1 MFAQE
6 SLTSR
11 LYHLVMDP
19 ATLWWTFSSLAAT
32 LMIFRLSTVPS
43 HLRHL
48 PRVPIFPLLIS
59 YLSGEVEDVRIKR
72 LILPYANERG
82 EGLVLV
88 WALGRWMVHIID
100 HKLAIEMLDNPL
112 LYPKELPS
120 DGLLLWRF
128 IGSSNILMTN
138 GDRWKKHSRVIRDAF
153 NLSIPVDQFTQLSK
167 NLFDVINPPSDKN
180 DTHTVDFADLAQR
193 FALDAVGSSVLGHD
207 FDAIHTESL
216 FVKEY
221 NGIMRDI
228 ANPFYLLMPFLE
240 KVFPRRKVIK
250 RMDDLV
256 DKFQMLLQ
264 AKRTDPGDDMMT
276 FMLKEPTM
284 SEDELRDN
292 MVVLFIAGHDTS
304 AGGLSTLIY
313 FFAIHPEMQAAA
325 REETLR
331 IHGPT
336 SDPSVDTLSVA
347 SLPYLN
353 ACIREALRINTPISY
368 IVPRITAED
377 AILGKY
383 YIPSNTSLI
392 YNIYALHHRND
403 VWGDPNVF
411 RPSRFLEKTQGSSS
425 LKDAWVAFAS
435 GPRQCPARNFAL
447 YEQRALTVMLL
458 REYEWTLPADSI
470 HQDGLKNAFS
480 PFALTLPHD
489 LHITFTKRK

>member
-1 MFAQE
+1 
-6 SLTSR
+6 
-11 LYHLVMDP
+11 
-19 ATLWWTFSSLAAT
+19 
-32 LMIFRLSTVPS
+32 
-43 HLRHL
+43 
-48 PRVPIFPLLIS
+48 
-59 YLSGEVEDVRIKR
+59 
-72 LILPYANERG
+72 
-82 EGLVLV
+82 
-88 WALGRWMVHIID
+88 
-100 HKLAIEMLDNPL
+100 MLDNPL

-128 IGSSNILMTN
+128 IGGSNILMTN

-292 MVVLFIAGHDTS
+292 MVVLFIAGHVS
-304 AGGLSTLIY
+304 Q
-313 FFAIHPEMQAAA
+313 M
-325 REETLR
+325 R
-331 IHGPT
+331 
-336 SDPSVDTLSVA
+336 
-347 SLPYLN
+347 
-353 ACIREALRINTPISY
+353 CIR
-368 IVPRITAED
+368 
-377 AILGKY
+377 
-383 YIPSNTSLI
+383 
-392 YNIYALHHRND
+392 
-403 VWGDPNVF
+403 
-411 RPSRFLEKTQGSSS
+411 
-425 LKDAWVAFAS
+425 
-435 GPRQCPARNFAL
+435 
-447 YEQRALTVMLL
+447 
-458 REYEWTLPADSI
+458 
-470 HQDGLKNAFS
+470 
-480 PFALTLPHD
+480 
-489 LHITFTKRK
+489 

>member
-1 MFAQE
+1 
-6 SLTSR
+6 
-11 LYHLVMDP
+11 MDP
-19 ATLWWTFSSLAAT
+19 ATFWWSFFSLAAAFV
-32 LMIFRLSTVPS
+32 IFQLFTVPS

-48 PRVPIFPLLIS
+48 PRVPIFPLLVS

-72 LILPYANERG
+72 LILPYANERD

-88 WALGRWMVHIID
+88 WALGRWMIHILD
-100 HKLAIEMLDNPL
+100 HRLAVEMTEDLV
-112 LYPKELPS
+112 LYPKELPP

-128 IGSSNILMTN
+128 IGGSNILMAN
-138 GDRWKKHSRVIRDAF
+138 GDRWKKHSRTIRDAF
-153 NLSIPVDQFTQLSK
+153 NLSIPVNQFIYLSK
-167 NLFDVINPPSDKN
+167 NLFDVINPPSEKN

-207 FDAIHTESL
+207 FDAIRTESV

-221 NGIMRDI
+221 NGIMHDI
-228 ANPFYLLMPFLE
+228 ANPLYLIMPFLE
-240 KVFPRRKVIK
+240 KVFPRKEVIK
-250 RMDDLV
+250 RMDNLV
-256 DKFQMLLQ
+256 DKFRMLLQ
-264 AKRTDPGDDMMT
+264 AKRNDPGDDMMT

-284 SEDELRDN
+284 SEEELRDN

-313 FFAIHPEMQAAA
+313 FLAIHPEIQAEA

-331 IHGPT
+331 VLGPT
-336 SDPSVDTLSVA
+336 SDPSVDTLSAA

-377 AILGKY
+377 VTLGKY

-392 YNIYALHHRND
+392 YNIYAIHHRND
-403 VWGDPNVF
+403 IWGDPNTF
-411 RPSRFLEKTQGSSS
+411 RPNRFLEKTEKSSL

-470 HQDGLKNAFS
+470 HRDGLKNAFS
-480 PFALTLPHD
+480 PFALTLPHN

>member
-1 MFAQE
+1 MNPTA
-6 SLTSR
+6 
-11 LYHLVMDP
+11 
-19 ATLWWTFSSLAAT
+19 LWWTFSSLAVT
-32 LMIFRLSTVPS
+32 LVIFQLFTVPS

-48 PRVPIFPLLIS
+48 PRVPIFLLLVS

-72 LILPYANERG
+72 LILPYANEKG

-88 WALGRWMVHIID
+88 WVLGRWIIHILD
-100 HKLAIEMLDNPL
+100 HKLAVEMTENLL
-112 LYPKELPS
+112 LYPKELPP

-128 IGSSNILMTN
+128 IGGSNILMAN

-153 NLSIPVDQFTQLSK
+153 NLSIPVDQFIYLSK
-167 NLFDVINPPSDKN
+167 NLFDAINPPSEEN
-180 DTHTVDFADLAQR
+180 NTHTVDFAELAQR

-207 FDAIHTESL
+207 FDAIRTESL

-221 NGIMRDI
+221 NGIMQDI
-228 ANPFYLLMPFLE
+228 ANPLYLIMPFLE
-240 KVFPRRKVIK
+240 KVFPRKEVIK
-250 RMDDLV
+250 RMDNLV
-256 DKFQMLLQ
+256 DKFKMLLQ
-264 AKRTDPGDDMMT
+264 EKRNNPGDDMMT
-276 FMLKEPTM
+276 FMLKEPSM
-284 SEDELRDN
+284 SEEELRDN

-313 FFAIHPEMQAAA
+313 FLAIHPEIQAAA

-331 IHGPT
+331 VLGPS
-336 SDPSVDTLSVA
+336 SDPSVDTLSAA

-377 AILGKY
+377 VTLGKY
-383 YIPSNTSLI
+383 YVPSNTSLI
-392 YNIYALHHRND
+392 YNIYAVHHRND
-403 VWGDPNVF
+403 VWGDPNTF
-411 RPSRFLEKTQGSSS
+411 RPNRFLEKTEKSSI

-447 YEQRALTVMLL
+447 YEQRTIAVMLL

-470 HQDGLKNAFS
+470 HRDGLKNAFS